1 MSVLV
6 NPNTGV
12 AGKRASRSVNADG
25 SQLLAVKWNQKQDFD
40 EAGSEMATATVE
52 QAVDG
57 LIFQVNAADDTGIS
71 SYTGAAT
78 ASKVTYGDTNADTIQ
93 KVLDVINGIGVGQP
107 EPTETGYMTRWHAG
121 LGDFRPGHIVDATTG
136 LVAAALNVSL
146 GNDPAGF
153 VVNGDT
159 SGLVVADKYFVGLG
173 TDRSKSGGGQVYAD
187 HFESDY
193 ESDTSGNR
201 FQVRNQGL
209 RRENQ
214 PGLSE
219 FRVAITSIFAGMV
232 YGSGGKVVTIYDID
246 DNNLGS
252 FPIAANTSVESISE
266 ETPFVGPAGSPLFVE
281 VVGVGA
287 LTDGPLTVSGEVRIA

>member
-6 NPNTGV
+6 NPNTGEV
-12 AGKRASRSVNADG
+12 GKKTSRSVSADG
-25 SQLLAVKWNQKQDFD
+25 SQLLAVKWNDKQDFD
-40 EAGSEMATATVE
+40 EAGSDMATATVE
-52 QAVDG
+52 QLVDG
-57 LIFQVNAADDTGIS
+57 LEFQVNGADDTGIS
-71 SYTGAAT
+71 SYTGAST
-78 ASKVTYGDTNADTIQ
+78 ASVVTYGDTNADTIR

-107 EPTETGYMTRWHAG
+107 EPTETGYMTRYHAG
-121 LGDFRPGHIVDATTG
+121 LADFRPGHIVDATTG
-136 LVAAALNVSL
+136 LIVAALTVAI
-146 GNDPAGF
+146 GNDPAGL

-219 FRVAITSIFAGMV
+219 FRVSLTEIRADMSYATD
-232 YGSGGKVVTIYDID
+232 GKVVSIYDID
-246 DNNLGS
+246 DNLLGE
-252 FPIAANTSVESISE
+252 FPIGAGTLVEAITE
-266 ETPFVGPAGSPLFVE
+266 ATPFVGPAGSPLFVE
-281 VVGVGA
+281 CVGVST
-287 LTDGPLTVSGEVRIA
+287 LTDGPLTVTGDIRVA

>member
-1 MSVLV
+1 MAVLV
-6 NPNTGV
+6 NPTTGAV
-12 AGKRASRSVNADG
+12 GKKTSRTVSADG
-25 SQLLAVKWNQKQDFD
+25 SQLLAVKWNQKQDFN
-40 EAGSEMATATVE
+40 EAGEEMVTATVE

-57 LIFQVNAADDTGIS
+57 LIFQVNSADDTGIS
-71 SYTGAAT
+71 SYTGSST
-78 ASKVTYGDTNADTIQ
+78 TSKVTYGDTNADTIQ

-107 EPTETGYMTRWHAG
+107 EPTETGYMTRYRAG

-136 LVAAALNVSL
+136 LVVSALNIAL

-153 VVNGDT
+153 IVNGDT
-159 SGLVVADKYFVGLG
+159 SGLVVADSYFVGLG
-173 TDRSKSGGGQVYAD
+173 TDRSKSGGGQTYAD

-209 RRENQ
+209 RREDQ

-219 FRVAITSIFAGMV
+219 FRVAITNIHAGMV
-232 YGSGGKVVTIYDID
+232 YGSGGKEVTIYDIK
-246 DNNLGS
+246 DNVLGV
-252 FPIAANTSVESISE
+252 FPIAANTSVDSITE

-281 VVGVGA
+281 VTGVGA
-287 LTDGPLTVSGEVRIA
+287 LTDGPLTVTGDIRIA